1 MGENAWEL
9 VARSYIAD
17 GLYGIY
23 ETYEL
28 NGSEAAQCPAPAWP
42 AFAGFVRP
50 LFNAPRA
57 TGLGSSTD
65 CLKATGRCLG
75 WPTDRLKAYLDLG
88 SAMGYLND
96 LVQSC
101 PGSQ

>member
-28 NGSEAAQCPAPAWP
+28 NGSEAAQRPAPAWP
-42 AFAGFVRP
+42 AFAGI
-50 LFNAPRA
+50 
-57 TGLGSSTD
+57 
-65 CLKATGRCLG
+65 C
-75 WPTDRLKAYLDLG
+75 
-88 SAMGYLND
+88 SA
-96 LVQSC
+96 LV
-101 PGSQ
+101 